1 MKHFTRSGILKLFMR
16 TAYLFCILTSCFIFC
31 SQSPAQTGWYEQTLP
46 VSGTISDMQFIDSQT
61 GWITLYSPTNLIKTT
76 NSGKNWVILQSG
88 TDQFEHFEFLNDT
101 LGFAT
106 GRIGASGQIS
116 KTTNGGMNWILT
128 YTGSNYFSNLSFINN
143 DTGYFCGTDGNFA
156 VIWRTT
162 NGGAST
168 TRIFTTNFFTIEQI
182 FFLKKNYNNEYY
194 GWWLSSGFM
203 SKTTNSGFNWSTP
216 TNVIN
221 GNSGDIISLFFL
233 NRDTGW
239 MSFDQNLGGSEILRT
254 TNGGTNWIQQIG
266 LSSTYNA
273 TDIKFLNS
281 SKGWSGRTFLKVY
294 ATSNG
299 GQLWGL
305 QNTTLFYTGKIEM
318 ADTLKGWVGVDALA
332 HTTDGGGIITYVGID
347 PGSTEIPVSF
357 KLEQNYPN
365 PFNPQTII
373 KFSVLKQSSVSLIL
387 YDITGKEVLKVYD
400 NEILI
405 TGNYKIALDF
415 SRRSLSSGTYFYSMK
430 VNDKNSGLL
439 YNETKKMIYLK

>member
-1 MKHFTRSGILKLFMR
+1 MNQTTQPRRPKLFIR
-16 TAYLFCILTSCFIFC
+16 TIYLFRIILFFFTFNSG
-31 SQSPAQTGWYEQTLP
+31 SPAQTGWYEQTLP
-46 VSGTISDMQFIDSQT
+46 VSGTIYDI
-61 GWITLYSPTNLIKTT
+61 
-76 NSGKNWVILQSG
+76 
-88 TDQFEHFEFLNDT
+88 EFLNSHT
-101 LGFAT
+101 GF
-106 GRIGASGQIS
+106 IS
-116 KTTNGGMNWILT
+116 ISTPAILKTTNGGILWSVIKLIKIFDLDVIDST
-128 YTGSNYFSNLSFINN
+128 TIYGNGRRDSDGSEIIYRSFDLGNTWDSTVYSLDFGFRSIHFFNK
-143 DTGYFCGTDGNFA
+143 DTGLVSGAFDLTKI
-156 VIWRTT
+156 VWRTT
-162 NGGAST
+162 NRGHSLEQLST
-168 TRIFTTNFFTIEQI
+168 TTGLGVL
-182 FFLKKNYNNEYY
+182 FFLKEKIKGECY
-194 GWWLSSGFM
+194 GWNVSSGFM

-239 MSFDQNLGGSEILRT
+239 ISFDQNLGGSEILRT
-254 TNGGTNWIQQIG
+254 TNGGNNWIQQIG

-347 PGSTEIPVSF
+347 PSSAEIPVSF

-365 PFNPQTII
+365 PFNPQTTI
-373 KFSVLKQSSVSLIL
+373 KFSVSNASSVSLMI
-387 YDITGKEVLKVYD
+387 YDITGKETLKIYD
-400 NEILI
+400 NETLI
-405 TGNYKIALDF
+405 PGNYKIALDF